1 MKKSVQIIPVLF
13 FSLLSHLAIA
23 QCPAPTN
30 LTATYSNNVSTF
42 SWDPVPGAQG
52 YLFEIKL
59 QWDPWGSGY
68 GLTLTDPTID
78 LTGLFQTAPLDWRVT
93 IDCGNGSLST
103 PTASTYATP
112 CPMASNPV
120 VSNITGTTATVSWTA
135 PAGYNTTTTNFSIG
149 YRLANTNNA
158 WTSAGTTSATS
169 KIISGLISN
178 TNYEFCVTTSC
189 MYGNSTPLTGTFT
202 TAYIA
207 CNIPT
212 SISVA
217 NATYNQAT
225 VSWALVSGAL
235 SYTVEY
241 KPATGSVWS
250 SVISTTSPR
259 LLTGLSSAT
268 LYDVRV
274 KANCASASS
283 NYISSQFTTYSST
296 CPAWGVNGSEYIDLV
311 ALGSI
316 NRTSGREVGGYYNT
330 GVSTNLTRGSNNAGQ
345 FSAGYNPGIIFAENF
360 AVYIDFNRNGS
371 FADAGERVVSPTYVT
386 SGAAIYNFNV
396 AIPNNV
402 STGTTKMRVII
413 CRSGT
418 TITPCQ
424 FTGFK
429 GEVEDYTINIV
440 SNLNRMANSSYDNV
454 EEVIG
459 DTISPDLSAYPNPS
473 TGIFNIQLPGND
485 KAAYY
490 EIMNSNGAIVEK
502 KNITNQKS
510 LAINLSNQSQGL
522 YLLNVTSAENG
533 KKYTL
538 KLNLVK

>member
-1 MKKSVQIIPVLF
+1 MKKSLKIIPALF
-13 FSLLSHLAIA
+13 FALLSHFAIA

-30 LTATYSNNVSTF
+30 LTATYNNNISTF
-42 SWDPVPGAQG
+42 SWDPLPGAQG

-59 QWDPWGSGY
+59 QLDPWGSGY
-68 GLTLTDPTID
+68 ELTLTNPTVD
-78 LTGLFQTAPLDWRVT
+78 LTGLFHTAPFDWRVT
-93 IDCGNGSLST
+93 TDCGNGSFST
-103 PTASTYATP
+103 STTSTYATP

-120 VSNITGTTATVSWTA
+120 VTNITGTTATVNWTA
-135 PAGYNTTTTNFSIG
+135 PAGYSTNTTNFAIA

-158 WTSAGTTSATS
+158 WTSAGSTSATS
-169 KIISGLISN
+169 KIISGLISS
-178 TNYEFCVTTSC
+178 TNYEFCITTSC

-202 TAYIA
+202 TAYVA

-212 SISVA
+212 TISVT

-225 VSWALVSGAL
+225 VSWALASGAL

-241 KPATGSVWS
+241 KPATGTVWS
-250 SVISTTSPR
+250 SVSSTTSPR
-259 LLTGLSSAT
+259 ILTGLSSAT

-311 ALGSI
+311 SLGSI

-330 GVSTNLTRGSNNAGQ
+330 GLSTNLTRGSNNAGQ

-371 FADAGERVVSPTYVT
+371 FADPGERVVNPTYVT
-386 SGAAIYNFNV
+386 SGAVIYNFNV

-429 GEVEDYTINIV
+429 GEVEDYIINIV
-440 SNLNRMANSSYDNV
+440 NNSNRMAGASSDESQ
-454 EEVIG
+454 EEIV
-459 DTISPDLSAYPNPS
+459 DTIFPDLSAYPNPS
-473 TGIFNIQLPGND
+473 TGIFNIQLPGNS
-485 KAAYY
+485 KTTYY
-490 EIMNSNGAIVEK
+490 EIRNSNGAIVEK
-502 KNITNQKS
+502 KNITTQQSFN
-510 LAINLSNQSQGL
+510 INLSKQPPGL
-522 YLLNVTSAENG
+522 YLLNVISTEEN
-533 KKYTL
+533 KKYTQ

>member
-1 MKKSVQIIPVLF
+1 
-13 FSLLSHLAIA
+13 
-23 QCPAPTN
+23 
-30 LTATYSNNVSTF
+30 
-42 SWDPVPGAQG
+42 
-52 YLFEIKL
+52 
-59 QWDPWGSGY
+59 
-68 GLTLTDPTID
+68 
-78 LTGLFQTAPLDWRVT
+78 
-93 IDCGNGSLST
+93 
-103 PTASTYATP
+103 
-112 CPMASNPV
+112 
-120 VSNITGTTATVSWTA
+120 
-135 PAGYNTTTTNFSIG
+135 
-149 YRLANTNNA
+149 
-158 WTSAGTTSATS
+158 
-169 KIISGLISN
+169 
-178 TNYEFCVTTSC
+178 